1 MTFNSNLNGMGG
13 RASSGGSSGGSGGGF
28 GFGGGG
34 GGGNRGGG
42 LGGILG
48 MLLMSKV
55 GRRFGIPGIIVV
67 AVILFFVNGGTGM
80 FSGGNS
86 GSNAYDQGQGNVNG
100 GGLTHCKTYEDANRY
115 DDCRIEGTA
124 ISLDQVWG
132 QILPEQAGIN
142 YTKPQVQIGD
152 GTVNTGCGRA
162 STAQTGPFYCP
173 GDQTVYIGDDFFA
186 QLKQMGGS
194 NGPFSQMYVVA
205 HEFGHHIQNLQ
216 GTIGLSNYDDPGED
230 SNAVKMELQA
240 DCYAGVWASHA
251 DKGDGAVLDP
261 LTDDQIAQAIQ
272 SAQAIGDDA
281 IQRSSGSRVNPDAW
295 THGSSEQRQ
304 QMFTTGYQGGTVDSC
319 RQEFRQ

>member
-1 MTFNSNLNGMGG
+1 MTFNSNLNGMGD
-13 RASSGGSSGGSGGGF
+13 RATSGGSSGGSGGGF

-42 LGGILG
+42 FGGIIG

-55 GRRFGIPGIIVV
+55 GRRFGIPGILVV
-67 AVILFFVNGGTGM
+67 AAIAFFASGGTGM
-80 FSGGNS
+80 FNGGSSTNNMTGGGNVS
-86 GSNAYDQGQGNVNG
+86 AGGSLD
-100 GGLTHCKTYEDANRY
+100 HCNTWEDANNY

-124 ISLDQVWG
+124 ISLDSVWSD
-132 QILPEQAGIN
+132 ILPDETGIN
-142 YTKPQVQIGD
+142 YTEPAVQIGD

-173 GDQTVYIGDDFFA
+173 GDRTVYIGDDFFA
-186 QLKQMGGS
+186 QLKSMGGS
-194 NGPFSQMYVVA
+194 DGPFAQMYVVA

-216 GTIGLSNYDDPGED
+216 GTIGLSDYDDPGED

-240 DCYAGVWASHA
+240 DCYAGVWANHA
-251 DKGDGAVLDP
+251 DNGDNAMIDP
-261 LTDDQIAQAIQ
+261 LTDNQISQAIQ

-281 IQRSSGSRVNPDAW
+281 IQQSSGGSVNPDAW

-304 QMFTTGYQGGTVDSC
+304 QWFTTGYSEGTVNSC
-319 RQEFRQ
+319 HQEFAQ

>member
-1 MTFNSNLNGMGG
+1 MTFNNNLGDYND
-13 RASSGGSSGGSGGGF
+13 RASSGGSSGGGAGGF
-28 GFGGGG
+28 GFGGG

-42 LGGILG
+42 LGGMLG
-48 MLLMSKV
+48 MLLMSRV
-55 GRRFGIPGIIVV
+55 GRRFGIPGVIVV
-67 AVILFFVNGGTGM
+67 AVILFFANGGTGM
-80 FSGGNS
+80 FGGGNSASNLSGGNVTS
-86 GSNAYDQGQGNVNG
+86 GGSLD
-100 GGLTHCKTYEDANRY
+100 HCRTWEDANNH

-124 ISLDQVWG
+124 VSLDSVWS
-132 QILPEQAGIN
+132 QILPEQSGIA
-142 YTKPQVQIGD
+142 YTEPKVQIGD
-152 GTVNTGCGRA
+152 GTVRTGCGTA

-173 GDQTVYIGDDFFA
+173 GDRTVYIGDDFFA

-194 NGPFSQMYVVA
+194 NGSFSQMYVVA

-251 DKGDGAVLDP
+251 DKGDNAMLDP

-281 IQRSSGSRVNPDAW
+281 IQRSSGSTVNPDAW

-304 QMFTTGYQGGTVDSC
+304 QWFTQGYDGGTVASC
-319 RQEFRQ
+319 HQDFRQ

>member
-34 GGGNRGGG
+34 GNGGRGGG
-42 LGGILG
+42 FGGIIG

-55 GRRFGIPGIIVV
+55 GRRFGLPGILVV
-67 AVILFFVNGGTGM
+67 AVIAFFASGGTSM
-80 FSGGNS
+80 FSGGSATNNMTGGNNAS
-86 GSNAYDQGQGNVNG
+86 AGGS
-100 GGLTHCKTYEDANRY
+100 LEHCNTWEDANKY

-124 ISLDQVWG
+124 ISLDAVWS
-132 QILPEQAGIN
+132 QILPDETGIS
-142 YTKPQVQIGD
+142 YSEPGVQIGD

-173 GDQTVYIGDDFFA
+173 GDSTVYIGDDFFA
-186 QLKQMGGS
+186 QLKSMGGS
-194 NGPFSQMYVVA
+194 DGPFAQMYVVA

-216 GTIGLSNYDDPGED
+216 DTIGLSNYDDPGED

-240 DCYAGVWASHA
+240 DCYAGVWAHHA
-251 DKGDGAVLDP
+251 DNGENAMIDP
-261 LTDDQIAQAIQ
+261 LSDEQIAQAIR

-281 IQRSSGSRVNPDAW
+281 IQQSSGGSVNPDAW

-304 QMFTTGYQGGTVDSC
+304 QWFTTGYSEGTVNSC
-319 RQEFRQ
+319 HQEFAQ